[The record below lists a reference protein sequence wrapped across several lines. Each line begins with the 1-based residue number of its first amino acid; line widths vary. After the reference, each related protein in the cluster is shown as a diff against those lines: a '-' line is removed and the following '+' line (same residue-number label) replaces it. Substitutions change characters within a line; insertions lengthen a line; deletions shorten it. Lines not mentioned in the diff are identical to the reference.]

1 MVALL
6 AKYAGMAAARGW
18 KAYPGLAAAKQ
29 AKVVYGPQQMQYA
42 TIITTTILDTSFS
55 AFWVDS
61 DSFCCMATCDWQTDA
76 GRDSEHC
83 NHSSIGQ
90 KAAGLYL
97 LL

>member
-29 AKVVYGPQQMQYA
+29 AKKVYGPQHTQYA
-42 TIITTTILDTSFS
+42 KIMTTTILDTSFS

-61 DSFCCMATCDWQTDA
+61 DSFCCMATYD
-76 GRDSEHC
+76 
-83 NHSSIGQ
+83 
-90 KAAGLYL
+90 
-97 LL
+97 